1 MGIDNSLGDII
12 VVALPAQPQY
22 SNELERVNGMVC
34 EVIDRDVVMDFKS
47 VQMLTSETIC
57 GLMILDRLLRGGG
70 HQLVLCS
77 LSSAI
82 RQIFVRTGL
91 ITVFQFADDEL
102 AAVGYLRSKYLSWAA
117 NQA

>member
-1 MGIDNSLGDII
+1 MAINNSLADII
-12 VVALPAQPQY
+12 VVAFPAQPQY
-22 SNELERVNGMVC
+22 GNELEQVNGMLC
-34 EVIDRDVVMDFKS
+34 ERIDRDVIVDFTN

-57 GLMILDRLLRGGG
+57 GLMILDRFLRGGG

-77 LSSAI
+77 LPSAI

-102 AAVGYLRSKYLSWAA
+102 AAVGHLRSKYLSWAA
-117 NQA
+117 NQP